1 MSFITQL
8 GKVLFGSNIKPNT
21 GDQHTDKVSHQVY
34 EQGVMLLSQG
44 NYQEALNHFKKAA
57 SFGHIS
63 AKYNLA
69 LMLFNGLGDYP
80 DFELACKLFQEAKN
94 AGHTRCDEFLS
105 FMQAVDEIFS
115 EELLFEELV
124 CHPIFII
131 NGEFAIKKLG
141 ANLELQ
147 SGEIIYFISRYFLS
161 RLKINDVYIKIFL
174 GYNREF
180 LDEDVFDLGNLIEE
194 EFYDPNLNMSWV
206 MEFFGGQVDEITY
219 FVDSVIW
226 KNVKDNFDYEDYEL
240 HNIKFKIV
248 REVIKQIFPY
258 NIIEV

>member
-1 MSFITQL
+1 MPFITQV
-8 GKVLFGSNIKPNT
+8 GKALFGSNIKPNT
-21 GDQHTDKVSHQVY
+21 ENQHTDKVSHQVY
-34 EQGVMLLSQG
+34 EQGVILLSQG
-44 NYQEALNHFKKAA
+44 SYEEALNYFKKAA
-57 SFGHIS
+57 SFGYIS

-80 DFELACKLFQEAKN
+80 DFELSRKLFQEAKN
-94 AGHTRCDEFLS
+94 TGHTRCDEFLS
-105 FMQAVDEIFS
+105 FMQEVDEIFF

-124 CHPIFII
+124 YHPIFII
-131 NGEFAIKKLG
+131 NGEYAIKKLG

-161 RLKINDVYIKIFL
+161 RLKIKDVYIKIFL

-180 LDEDVFDLGNLIEE
+180 LDKNVLDLDSLIEKG
-194 EFYDPNLNMSWV
+194 FFDPNLNMSWV
-206 MEFFGGQVDEITY
+206 MEFFGGQIDDITY

-226 KNVKDNFDYEDYEL
+226 KNVKDNFNYKDYEI

-248 REVIKQIFPY
+248 REVIKQICPY
-258 NIIEV
+258 GLIEV

>member
-1 MSFITQL
+1 
-8 GKVLFGSNIKPNT
+8 
-21 GDQHTDKVSHQVY
+21 
-34 EQGVMLLSQG
+34 
-44 NYQEALNHFKKAA
+44 
-57 SFGHIS
+57 
-63 AKYNLA
+63 
-69 LMLFNGLGDYP
+69 
-80 DFELACKLFQEAKN
+80 
-94 AGHTRCDEFLS
+94 
-105 FMQAVDEIFS
+105 
-115 EELLFEELV
+115 
-124 CHPIFII
+124 
-131 NGEFAIKKLG
+131 
-141 ANLELQ
+141 
-147 SGEIIYFISRYFLS
+147 
-161 RLKINDVYIKIFL
+161 IFL

>member
-1 MSFITQL
+1 MTFITQL
-8 GKVLFGSNIKPNT
+8 GKVLLGSHIKPNT

-34 EQGVMLLSQG
+34 EQGVILLSQG

-80 DFELACKLFQEAKN
+80 DFELARKLFQEAKN

-131 NGEFAIKKLG
+131 NGEFAIKKIGSKFRAPIWGDYLF
-141 ANLELQ
+141 
-147 SGEIIYFISRYFLS
+147 YFSLFF
-161 RLKINDVYIKIFL
+161 IKI
-174 GYNREF
+174 
-180 LDEDVFDLGNLIEE
+180 
-194 EFYDPNLNMSWV
+194 
-206 MEFFGGQVDEITY
+206 
-219 FVDSVIW
+219 
-226 KNVKDNFDYEDYEL
+226 KN
-240 HNIKFKIV
+240 
-248 REVIKQIFPY
+248 
-258 NIIEV
+258 